1 MQGLT
6 PPVLRDIVDELIEKE
21 GVLLYLVY
29 SSLAQEYKNTQPPGE
44 PTGLAAHNGTIA
56 TQCVAHWAALRVASG
71 ASLVDEAAIRLGSR
85 AAPSSKE
92 EKQLARLAGQHKDI
106 SSRILSAQEAADSL
120 RAAARLHGH
129 VEEFDSLSA
138 AGESMYHLTLGA
150 VLTLSHPCSQASDK
164 APHCSILQAS
174 M

>member
-1 MQGLT
+1 MSQL
-6 PPVLRDIVDELIEKE
+6 VL
-21 GVLLYLVY
+21 
-29 SSLAQEYKNTQPPGE
+29 QPRTTRSPLGA
-44 PTGLAAHNGTIA
+44 PT
-56 TQCVAHWAALRVASG
+56 WAALRVAAG

-120 RAAARLHGH
+120 RAAARLQGH

-138 AGESMYHLTLGA
+138 AGESIHTRHL
-150 VLTLSHPCSQASDK
+150 VPSVQSSH
-164 APHCSILQAS
+164 
-174 M
+174 

>member
-1 MQGLT
+1 MSQLALQPTAALWLLRMPLT
-6 PPVLRDIVDELIEKE
+6 
-21 GVLLYLVY
+21 
-29 SSLAQEYKNTQPPGE
+29 
-44 PTGLAAHNGTIA
+44 
-56 TQCVAHWAALRVASG
+56 WAALRV

-92 EKQLARLAGQHKDI
+92 EKQLARLAGQHKEI

-138 AGESMYHLTLGA
+138 AGESMHT
-150 VLTLSHPCSQASDK
+150 
-164 APHCSILQAS
+164 
-174 M
+174 